1 MGGFNYIQAIGVELQ
16 KADQLAAEIPEQI
29 GMFTVK
35 TANRTIKEAALR
47 PNPDALWLTLWYE
60 GEVCCLFSDS
70 NMGKS
75 IYAVQIATS
84 IADKQRVLYFDFELS
99 DKQFQL
105 RYSDEANNL
114 NQFPDNLY
122 RVEINRDSL
131 DSANFEEAVI
141 GNIEQAAIKSG
152 AKVLI
157 IDNLTYLCIASEKG
171 DAAGTLM
178 FRLMFFRNKDYEEA
192 VKHLQCV
199 INNNAGKLYT
209 VLRSGALHPLDI
221 DAYEVK
227 EGIVTI
233 SSAWLSR
240 KEEEFTIRPT
250 PERIKAHE
258 LVQNLKK
265 AIDELNDFVS
275 DNPYFGKGFS
285 YINDERRCLCRLTEE
300 GGFYVEDE
308 NFEYI

>member
-1 MGGFNYIQAIGVELQ
+1 ME
-16 KADQLAAEIPEQI
+16 
-29 GMFTVK
+29 
-35 TANRTIKEAALR
+35 TIKKDGL
-47 PNPDALWLTLWYE
+47 
-60 GEVCCLFSDS
+60 V
-70 NMGKS
+70 
-75 IYAVQIATS
+75 I
-84 IADKQRVLYFDFELS
+84 
-99 DKQFQL
+99 
-105 RYSDEANNL
+105 
-114 NQFPDNLY
+114 
-122 RVEINRDSL
+122 EINRHKLQIEKIQQIVNDMLNEGFNFSSDELKDLRGDCNSL
-131 DSANFEEAVI
+131 HKQAVDMARKDASRI
-141 GNIEQAAIKSG
+141 
-152 AKVLI
+152 KVL
-157 IDNLTYLCIASEKG
+157 
-171 DAAGTLM
+171 
-178 FRLMFFRNKDYEEA
+178 FFRNKDYEEA

-227 EGIVTI
+227 EGTVTI

>member
-1 MGGFNYIQAIGVELQ
+1 M
-16 KADQLAAEIPEQI
+16 
-29 GMFTVK
+29 
-35 TANRTIKEAALR
+35 
-47 PNPDALWLTLWYE
+47 
-60 GEVCCLFSDS
+60 
-70 NMGKS
+70 
-75 IYAVQIATS
+75 
-84 IADKQRVLYFDFELS
+84 
-99 DKQFQL
+99 
-105 RYSDEANNL
+105 
-114 NQFPDNLY
+114 
-122 RVEINRDSL
+122 
-131 DSANFEEAVI
+131 
-141 GNIEQAAIKSG
+141 
-152 AKVLI
+152 
-157 IDNLTYLCIASEKG
+157 
-171 DAAGTLM
+171 
-178 FRLMFFRNKDYEEA
+178 
-192 VKHLQCV
+192 
-199 INNNAGKLYT
+199 
-209 VLRSGALHPLDI
+209 
-221 DAYEVK
+221 K

>member
-1 MGGFNYIQAIGVELQ
+1 MAR
-16 KADQLAAEIPEQI
+16 K
-29 GMFTVK
+29 
-35 TANRTIKEAALR
+35 
-47 PNPDALWLTLWYE
+47 DA
-60 GEVCCLFSDS
+60 SR
-70 NMGKS
+70 
-75 IYAVQIATS
+75 I
-84 IADKQRVLYFDFELS
+84 
-99 DKQFQL
+99 
-105 RYSDEANNL
+105 
-114 NQFPDNLY
+114 
-122 RVEINRDSL
+122 
-131 DSANFEEAVI
+131 
-141 GNIEQAAIKSG
+141 
-152 AKVLI
+152 KVL
-157 IDNLTYLCIASEKG
+157 
-171 DAAGTLM
+171 
-178 FRLMFFRNKDYEEA
+178 FFRNKDYEEA

-227 EGIVTI
+227 DGTVTI

-275 DNPYFGKGFS
+275 GNPYFGKGFS

>member
-1 MGGFNYIQAIGVELQ
+1 ME
-16 KADQLAAEIPEQI
+16 
-29 GMFTVK
+29 
-35 TANRTIKEAALR
+35 TIKKDGL
-47 PNPDALWLTLWYE
+47 
-60 GEVCCLFSDS
+60 V
-70 NMGKS
+70 
-75 IYAVQIATS
+75 I
-84 IADKQRVLYFDFELS
+84 
-99 DKQFQL
+99 
-105 RYSDEANNL
+105 
-114 NQFPDNLY
+114 
-122 RVEINRDSL
+122 EINRHKLQIEKIQQIVNDML
-131 DSANFEEAVI
+131 NEGFNFSSDELKDLRGDCNTLHKQAVDMARKDASRI
-141 GNIEQAAIKSG
+141 
-152 AKVLI
+152 KVL
-157 IDNLTYLCIASEKG
+157 
-171 DAAGTLM
+171 
-178 FRLMFFRNKDYEEA
+178 FFRNKDYEEA

-227 EGIVTI
+227 DGTVTI

-258 LVQNLKK
+258 LVQKLKK

-275 DNPYFGKGFS
+275 GNPYFGKGFS

-300 GGFYVEDE
+300 GEFYVEDE